1 MQTTFFVL
9 LFSVLCCISLTA
21 TSAKATEK
29 ESIVYTRDFAESEY
43 GGYYVSVLQAA
54 LDATSSFGTTKLEPH
69 PQPMNQNRQLVSLI
83 KGDGDVMWSVTNRD
97 REQKLIPIKL
107 PLLKGYAGYRVL
119 VIHPD
124 NQSEFNFDISSNT
137 LKTRTFVQ
145 GSNWP
150 DLNVLKLNG
159 FNVEGEDW
167 SLWFNSMY
175 SMVEREL
182 VDAFPRNI
190 IEVHRDLSRHANRQ
204 LSIEQ
209 HHLMIYPNYEYFFVS
224 PSKPELANRLRT
236 GLIILL
242 ENGKL
247 QELFTQSQWHKKAES
262 LANSSSRKKH
272 YLDNPTIPYK
282 LDYVQWDD
290 DTAQAIN
297 ALKKDITM

>member
-1 MQTTFFVL
+1 MKTLTVVHLISLICCL
-9 LFSVLCCISLTA
+9 LCISV
-21 TSAKATEK
+21 SAQAVEDD
-29 ESIVYTRDFAESEY
+29 SIVYTRDFAQSEY
-43 GGYYVSVLQAA
+43 GGYHVSVLQEA

-69 PQPMNQNRQLVSLI
+69 PQPMNQNRQLVSLL

-97 REQKLIPIKL
+97 REQKLLAVKL

-124 NQSEFNFDISSNT
+124 KQDEFNADIDSDT
-137 LKTRTFVQ
+137 LKKRTFVQ

-150 DLNVLKLNG
+150 DLEVLKLNG
-159 FNVEGEDW
+159 YSVEGEDW
-167 SLWFNSMY
+167 SLWFQSMY

-190 IEVHRDLSRHANRQ
+190 IEVYRDLSRHTDKRVA
-204 LSIEQ
+204 LEQ

-224 PSKPELANRLRT
+224 PDNPELANRLRT

-247 QELFTQSQWHKKAES
+247 AELFDRFQWHRKAEK
-262 LANSSSRKKH
+262 LATSVARKKH
-272 YLDNPTIPYK
+272 YLDNPTIPYQ
-282 LDYVQWDD
+282 LDYVQWDEE
-290 DTAQAIN
+290 TELAID
-297 ALKKDITM
+297 ALKKDITL

>member
-9 LFSVLCCISLTA
+9 LFSFLGCIGIAA
-21 TSAKATEK
+21 TSAMAVE
-29 ESIVYTRDFAESEY
+29 EDSVVYTRDFAESEY

-54 LDATSSFGTTKLEPH
+54 LDATSSFGTTTLEPH

-119 VIHPD
+119 VINPN
-124 NQSEFNFDISSNT
+124 NQNEFNYEISSAT

-145 GSNWP
+145 GLNWP
-150 DLNVLKLNG
+150 DLDVLKLNG
-159 FNVEGEDW
+159 FSVEGEDW

-190 IEVHRDLSRHANRQ
+190 IEVHRDLSRHVDRNLA
-204 LSIEQ
+204 IEQ

-247 QELFTQSQWHKKAES
+247 QELFTQYQWHKKAES
-262 LANSSSRKKH
+262 LANSKARKKH
-272 YLDNPTIPYK
+272 YLNNPTIPYK
-282 LDYVQWDD
+282 LDYVQWDE